1 MSSSGSPAGR
11 YQGKVAVVT
20 GAASGIGL
28 AVAQRLLAE
37 GASVLGG
44 DIAADALRTVAERL
58 GDRFAGLVTDVSEEA
73 DVKALVAGAIDRF
86 GHLDAAFNVAGI
98 ADLAYIVDLP
108 VERWNRV
115 MDVTL
120 RGVFLGIKHAAAAM
134 IDAGAG
140 GAIINIAS
148 INCRVP
154 TNGLSA
160 YATAKA
166 GVEMLTRSAAVELG
180 PHRIRVCAIS
190 PGLVDTPATAFFA
203 RELPAVRDAFLQT
216 IPMGRTG
223 RPEDIAS
230 AAAYLASDDATW
242 VSGANLFVDGAESLT
257 GYPDLMT
264 LVGGVPE
271 DAIPR

>member
-1 MSSSGSPAGR
+1 MSSASER
-11 YQGKVAVVT
+11 YEHKVAIVT

-28 AVAQRLLAE
+28 AVARRLLAE
-37 GASVLGG
+37 GASVVGG
-44 DIAADALRTVAERL
+44 DIAADGLVAVAREL
-58 GDRFAGLVTDVSEEA
+58 GDRFVPVETDVSAEG
-73 DVKALVAGAIDRF
+73 DVKALVAVATERF
-86 GHLDAAFNVAGI
+86 GRLDAAFNVAGI

-108 VERWNRV
+108 VERWDRI
-115 MDVTL
+115 MEVTL

-134 IDAGAG
+134 IDGAAG
-140 GAIINIAS
+140 GAIVNIAS

-180 PHRIRVCAIS
+180 PHQIRVCAIS

-203 RELPAVRDAFLQT
+203 KELPEVRDAFLRT

-223 RPEDIAS
+223 RPEDIAA